1 MGVIIGFLLILCTAA
16 GGIYLYLKVAR
27 LDREIASQK
36 ETARREIEFDD
47 G

>member
-1 MGVIIGFLLILCTAA
+1 MGMIIGLFLILCTAA

-27 LDREIASQK
+27 LDREIATQRDDAHS
-36 ETARREIEFDD
+36 EVEFDD